1 MKKTIYFLAA
11 AVMTL
16 VASCAKDNLEPTD
29 GPTGPERKARIEVS
43 SDNGLFV
50 PSVDGTAADLNFKTK
65 GGEVVVAVSTNLD
78 EWNYS
83 LSDESWLSVSAD
95 KHYLTISAPLNESDA
110 VRTVELTL
118 TAYDSNDVT
127 ASYVINVSQNWAGQ
141 PEITP
146 STNSVHFPA
155 FGELAS
161 EVKIETNQEDLKFEC
176 TSQWLLVE
184 KVEGGLKLSAHQ
196 NTATSERTVDLKLTA
211 GVGKDAATDIIRISQ
226 DGKAYIELSTN
237 IAHCDGK
244 GGVNEISFTS
254 NPELGVK
261 VSPVEGDDWYSVTES
276 EGKITINI
284 NPSSDNK
291 QRKGEV
297 EVLVGDLDNTALGK
311 IKVIQIGEDT
321 EELMVEYRINNDNT
335 ILTECGVAPTKAI
348 KTVDVTVDWGDGS
361 EPEHID
367 GSVAPS
373 HMYKKAGKYLVVVK
387 GTAPAYDLSDNS
399 FYSIETATWSV
410 NILNIISWGKLGVV
424 EAKSMCKSSEFLE
437 NIPGDTCGSFENVTD
452 FTESFSNCKRLKEI
466 PEDLFKYATKAT
478 KFQSTFESTA
488 AIKAIPEKLFANCPN
503 VTAFDYTFSGCGVG
517 NVKLGAKVEDGN
529 VIDVPEGLFAACPNV
544 TKFTQCFAYTKIA
557 TLPENLFAKNTK
569 VTSFNGLFAYCSE
582 METVPA
588 GLFANNPDVND
599 FAWLFYGSHVKKL
612 PAGLFKSNAASSVQ
626 IRQMFMA
633 ATIEDIPDG
642 FFEGLNGVKYI
653 DQLFANAVFNT
664 PLHAGILKG
673 LVNATAAA
681 SMFYGTNITEIPA
694 GLFEGFGEKST
705 SIDMSKAFF
714 RCEGLTTIPADVFD
728 AVATKI
734 TTLNACFQNCVN
746 LRTVADGF
754 ANACTNVKNIGNL
767 FYGCTSLESLPATM
781 LTGSAAKL
789 YTCTNVFWGCTA
801 LKSVPDNLFGFITAA
816 NATFGSCF
824 NDCTSLTTVGA
835 NVFPATTAMSGLNYV
850 FQGCT
855 ALTDISPDVFAK
867 CTKVTTVNGIFKG
880 CTALKTV
887 PGGLF
892 AKMTGVKTFD
902 SVFINCAGLE
912 SVPENLFASNTV
924 VTKFQKLF
932 YNCTALKSVPAGLF
946 AKCSKVT
953 DFNNLFWG
961 CSSLSEIPSG
971 LFDGC
976 PVVTNFTNLF
986 WNCTSLKNI
995 PAGLFAKCTKAVTF
1009 VDTFAGC
1016 TGIDTIPEGLFDSV
1030 PNTASVSF
1038 KECFINC
1045 TSLKSVPVGL
1055 FDKAKKAR
1063 YFSYTFANCTSLTGE
1078 SPYTEHSG
1086 VKVHLYER
1094 KTYDTSIYNSSIQ
1107 GTGCFTNCTG
1117 LSDYDAIPTGKNG
1130 WK

>member
-1 MKKTIYFLAA
+1 MKKTIYMFLAA
-11 AVMTL
+11 VMAL
-16 VASCAKDNLEPTD
+16 ASCAKDNLEPTD
-29 GPTGPERKARIEVS
+29 GPKGPERKASLEVS

-50 PSVDGTAADLNFKTK
+50 PSEDGTSAGLNFKTK
-65 GGEVVVAVSTNLD
+65 GGEVVISVSTNLD
-78 EWNYS
+78 EWTYT
-83 LSDESWLSVSAD
+83 LSDDSWLSVSSD
-95 KHYLTISAPLNESDA
+95 KHYLTLTAPLNEGDAARMAELKVTASDA
-110 VRTVELTL
+110 NE
-118 TAYDSNDVT
+118 VT
-127 ASYVINVSQNWAGQ
+127 ASYVIKVSQNWAGQ

-146 STNSVHFPA
+146 ETNAVRFPA

-184 KVEGGLKLSAHQ
+184 KVDGGLKLSVNP

-211 GVGKDAATDIIRISQ
+211 GVGKDAAADVIRVSQ

-237 IAHCDGK
+237 VAHCDGK

-261 VSPVEGDDWYSVTES
+261 VSSAEGDDWYSVTES
-276 EGKITINI
+276 DGKITVTMT
-284 NPSSDNK
+284 PSSDNK

-297 EVLVGDLDNTALGK
+297 EVIVGELENTATGK

-335 ILTECGVAPTKAI
+335 ILSECGVAPTSSV
-348 KTVDVTVDWGDGS
+348 KTIDVTVDWGDGS
-361 EPEHID
+361 EPEHLD

-373 HMYKKAGKYLVVVK
+373 HLYKKAGKYLVVVK

-399 FYSIETATWSV
+399 FYSIETATWSA
-410 NILNIISWGKLGVV
+410 NILNIISWGKFGVV

-437 NIPGDTCGSFENVTD
+437 SIPGDTCGSFENVTD
-452 FTESFSNCKRLKEI
+452 FTESFNNCKRLKEI

-517 NVKLGAKVEDGN
+517 SVKLGAKVEDGN

-544 TKFTQCFAYTKIA
+544 TKFTQCFAYTRIA
-557 TLPENLFAKNTK
+557 TLPENLFANNTK

-588 GLFANNPDVND
+588 GLFANNPAVTD
-599 FAWLFYGSHVKKL
+599 FKWLFYASHVKKL

-626 IRQMFMA
+626 INQMFMN
-633 ATIEDIPDG
+633 ATVEEIPEG
-642 FFEGLNGVKYI
+642 FFEGLGAVKYLS
-653 DQLFANAVFNT
+653 QLFENATFNV
-664 PLHAGILKG
+664 PPRAGMLKG
-673 LVNATAAA
+673 LVNATSA
-681 SMFYGTNITEIPA
+681 SEMFYGTNITEIPA
-694 GLFEGFGEKST
+694 GLFDGFGENSA
-705 SIDMSKAFF
+705 SIDMSKVFF
-714 RCEGLTTIPADVFD
+714 RCEGLTSVPSDVFD
-728 AVATKI
+728 VVAPKV

-746 LRTVADGF
+746 LKTVADGF
-754 ANACTNVKNIGNL
+754 ANSCTNVANINNL

-789 YTCTNVFWGCTA
+789 KNCSNVCWGCTS
-801 LKSVPDNLFGFITAA
+801 LKSVPDNLFGFITVA
-816 NATFGSCF
+816 NSAFAFCF
-824 NDCTSLTTVGA
+824 SGCTSLTKVGA
-835 NVFPATTAMSGLNYV
+835 NIFPAGTGASGLNNV

-855 ALTDISPDVFAK
+855 SLTDVSADAFAK
-867 CTKVTTVNGIFKG
+867 CTKVTTINSVFKG

-902 SVFINCAGLE
+902 SVFIDCTGLE
-912 SVPENLFASNTV
+912 SVPENLFSANTA
-924 VTKFQKLF
+924 VTKFQKVF
-932 YNCTALKSVPAGLF
+932 YNCAALKSVPAGLF

-953 DFNNLFWG
+953 DFNNLFYG
-961 CSSLSEIPSG
+961 CTALAEIPAG

-976 PVVTNFTNLF
+976 PAVTNFKYLF
-986 WNCTSLKNI
+986 EYCSSLKSI
-995 PAGLFAKCTKAVTF
+995 PSGLFAKCIKAVSF
-1009 VDTFAGC
+1009 DAAFAGC
-1016 TGIDTIPEGLFDSV
+1016 ESLTEIPDGLFDSV
-1030 PNTASVSF
+1030 PNTTSVSF
-1038 KECFINC
+1038 QECFTYC
-1045 TSLKSVPVGL
+1045 TSLKSVPAGL
-1055 FDKAKKAR
+1055 FDNAKKAKNFTR
-1063 YFSYTFANCTSLTGE
+1063 TFANCTSLTGE
-1078 SPYTEHSG
+1078 SPYTVHSG
-1086 VKVHLYER
+1086 AKIHLYER
-1094 KTYDTSIYNSSIQ
+1094 KTFDTSIYNSSIQ

-1117 LSDYDAIPTGKNG
+1117 LSDYDKIPTDRTNG